1 MTRRLARAAL
11 RAYPLGFRRRYGPE
25 LEALLAET
33 PVTARVLADLVR
45 GALVAHVR
53 AAGPDADVGLE
64 DRLRASAS
72 GLLGC
77 WVAVAAAV
85 CAYAKSTEDAPFAA
99 AAHAHPALGAA
110 HAAIA
115 ALAGVACAAV
125 VIGAAP
131 LVLVALRVARREPR
145 LRRLLG
151 RAAAAAGLFALLT
164 ALLVALAHAEPG
176 ATAARAAFIVW
187 ALAGLACAAVGVLAA
202 RQALFAVPVARGRL
216 LAALAWGTLVAAAMA
231 AMAAAT
237 AVYATALALDAP
249 ALARAPNG
257 PLSAVDTTASL
268 VVLVV
273 VMAVAGA
280 LAATTARRGWR
291 AVARARG
298 A

>member
-33 PVTARVLADLVR
+33 PVTARVLADLVHD
-45 GALVAHVR
+45 ALVAHVR

-145 LRRLLG
+145 LRRLLS

-176 ATAARAAFIVW
+176 APSSSGRWPAWPAPPS
-187 ALAGLACAAVGVLAA
+187 ACS
-202 RQALFAVPVARGRL
+202 P
-216 LAALAWGTLVAAAMA
+216 
-231 AMAAAT
+231 
-237 AVYATALALDAP
+237 P
-249 ALARAPNG
+249 
-257 PLSAVDTTASL
+257 
-268 VVLVV
+268 
-273 VMAVAGA
+273 
-280 LAATTARRGWR
+280 ARRCSPCRSPAAGSSPRWR
-291 AVARARG
+291 GGRWWPRRWRRWRPPPRSTRSPWPSTPRPWPGRQTVR
-298 A
+298 